1 MALKLS
7 ILICSLHSRVE
18 KRKDLLQLLRNS
30 IGEHTAETT
39 NENSYEIQRYTG
51 AEVEIIVCT
60 DNKAMT
66 VGAKR
71 NLLISLAN
79 GDYTVFIDDDDMVSV
94 NYVSAII
101 EAWKYNSDVI
111 VFRAVRYDGGVFDRE
126 VIYGKEYRRDSQTRK
141 YYFRLPNHLMPVK
154 RSISSQVK
162 FPEIS
167 FGEDSAWAKDL
178 LRSLNTQTTIPHI
191 LYEYWFDKKTT
202 ETQK

>member
-1 MALKLS
+1 M
-7 ILICSLHSRVE
+7 
-18 KRKDLLQLLRNS
+18 LRNS